1 MKTLTPRKIDVI
13 VLITVVS
20 ILTGCADTTE
30 QAVETPV
37 VDVTPET
44 DTIDDVITEPDK
56 PEVVETKVYVGK
68 NSQPPLRPKP
78 VGDNEVV
85 VPPELVINVD
95 NIVNHITDNNIEKID
110 ETIGKPV
117 FINTNADN
125 TFNLRYYQ
133 IDDDNVVE
141 IIDNG
146 EAVKYFT
153 IYYRQGYPT
162 SLEAVE
168 AAGFKE
174 EQLTLRIQAPQAV
187 VNEGV
192 RLAQDRYSADTPNY
206 QYRHIAAFRNKK
218 GLWYIVVFDF
228 VNR

>member
-1 MKTLTPRKIDVI
+1 MKTLAPRKINVI

-44 DTIDDVITEPDK
+44 DTIDDVITEP
-56 PEVVETKVYVGK
+56 EVVETKVYVGK
-68 NSQPPLRPKP
+68 DNQPPLRPKP
-78 VGDNEVV
+78 IDANEVV
-85 VPPELVINVD
+85 VAPELVINVD
-95 NIVNHITDNNIEKID
+95 NIINHITDNNIEKID

-174 EQLTLRIQAPQAV
+174 EQLTLRIQAPQEV
-187 VNEGV
+187 VNAGV

-206 QYRHIAAFRNKK
+206 QYRHIAAFSNKK